1 MGGNIGMLSNEPVL
15 VVGLLNELMYMTK
28 RTTTKPDVAYVVI
41 RSHYNGEEWIGETP
55 VAICEF
61 LEDADNMATKY
72 NQEMLDR
79 NIDSLSFNVIVCPF
93 YD

>member
-1 MGGNIGMLSNEPVL
+1 MLNNEPVL
-15 VVGLLNELMYMTK
+15 VVGLLNELRYMTK

-79 NIDSLSFNVIVCPF
+79 NIDSLAFNVIVCPF